1 MRTRCL
7 LVAMFIM
14 MLTPAVVL
22 AGPNAGGVILVH
34 AAGFAYTGGNP
45 CDQGTAPDSCGA
57 VVSEIDNATSDSLR
71 VWKVYAAFPPGSSPR
86 LLGLTFGVDY
96 DDSYG
101 DSTGVVIRGFGPCA
115 DFQLAM
121 SGWPGDSTGTS
132 ILWNSA
138 QTGLM
143 TECYWLCARRSLGKG
158 NSESESLA

>member
-1 MRTRCL
+1 MKITGL
-7 LVAMFIM
+7 LVGALL
-14 MLTPAVVL
+14 MLPTVVL
-22 AGPNAGGVILVH
+22 AGPNVGGVLLVH
-34 AAGFAYTGGNP
+34 SANLTLEQMNECGRGSV
-45 CDQGTAPDSCGA
+45 PDSCGA
-57 VVSEIDNATSDSLR
+57 VVSEIDNASPDSLK

-86 LLGLTFGVDY
+86 LKGLTFGVDY

-101 DSTGVVIRGFGPCA
+101 DSTGVVIRSFGPCA

-121 SGWPGDSTGTS
+121 NGWPGDSTGTS